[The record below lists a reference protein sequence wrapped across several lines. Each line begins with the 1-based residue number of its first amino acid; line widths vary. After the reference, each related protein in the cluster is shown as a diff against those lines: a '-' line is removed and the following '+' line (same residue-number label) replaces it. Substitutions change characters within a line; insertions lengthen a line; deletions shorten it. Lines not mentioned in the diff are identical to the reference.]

1 LNGASEC
8 EAGVANTGANREQDS
23 SIPGLLLLTNQ
34 TINANN
40 ETRVN
45 IEGSETKDIPKV
57 GFNYDNVNFCCCY
70 FKFKTFIFRFL
81 NFNCSFIGFFRYA

>member
-1 LNGASEC
+1 M
-8 EAGVANTGANREQDS
+8 ANTGANREQDS

-40 ETRVN
+40 ETRLN

-57 GFNYDNVNFCCCY
+57 GFNYENVNFVVAISN
-70 FKFKTFIFRFL
+70 FNTFIFRFL
-81 NFNCSFIGFFRYA
+81 NFYCSFTGFFRYA